1 MGPMDP
7 PHGTKAGC
15 KESDKSRRRT
25 SGGARSF
32 DTAARCAAGSEFVIF
47 LICEINSVRFCS
59 TIFTNC
65 ARKPNKITNSQ
76 DDSRAVA
83 LLSFPDTKLA
93 KDRVEHIFGRYF

>member
-76 DDSRAVA
+76 QATRNVTGFSEK
-83 LLSFPDTKLA
+83 SFRPK
-93 KDRVEHIFGRYF
+93 KDGAMLRFPVD